1 MDKKVVHFMRRGAIT
16 CGENTSIREVAQIM
30 VVNSTRYCVVTN
42 GNREVLGIISARSIL
57 KAFGKNLENLRAR
70 DILLPYTIAVT
81 PNSSLQEAVD
91 LMSRRR
97 IEHVIIV
104 SDRPGSRAVF
114 GLLHVEDIVGEMAK
128 D

>member
-1 MDKKVVHFMRRGAIT
+1 MEKQVMNFMRRGAIT

-42 GNREVLGIISARSIL
+42 GNHEVLGIISTRSIL
-57 KAFGKNLENLRAR
+57 KAFGKNLEDLRAK
-70 DILLPYTIAVT
+70 DVLLPYTIAVT
-81 PNSSLQEAVD
+81 PNSAVSEAVN
-91 LMSRRR
+91 LMSRRK
-97 IEHVIIV
+97 IEHVIVV

-114 GLLHVEDIVGEMAK
+114 GLLHVEDIVGDMAK